1 MPIHK
6 NMRRSDLRLLF
17 DSLDENHDGELELAE
32 FAQYSGV
39 SAPCTATPG
48 GDLQQGPASS
58 RAGAEMQAKPSTS
71 SGADLGPLEA
81 GDVDAARL
89 LSAREDVRDTVG
101 VITRHG
107 AGADRTR
114 VPAHSD
120 GSVYRILSPL
130 SSDYAGILHAEVVRV
145 RDLAAGDAA
154 VRAVGSS
161 KLSDGKVCLSLCLVG
176 GEVPESPTKTR
187 VASFS
192 APRAA
197 SAQVEVNFR
206 QTFTLEKKAGQ
217 THLEIMLYYQV
228 PTPLPCERVKV
239 SGARQQDGK
248 QDTWLC
254 GTYTTSS
261 SITPASVNRKP
272 VFYKD
277 GDTKFALWFDELGM
291 PLCGPLWQSVYA
303 VDMPTRVL

>member
-17 DSLDENHDGELELAE
+17 DSLDINHDGELELAE

-39 SAPCTATPG
+39 SAPCTATQG
-48 GDLQQGPASS
+48 GDLQQDPASS
-58 RAGAEMQAKPSTS
+58 IAGAEKPAKPSTS
-71 SGADLGPLEA
+71 AGADLGLLEA

-89 LSAREDVRDTVG
+89 VSAREDVRDTVG

-120 GSVYRILSPL
+120 GSVYRILSPM
-130 SSDYAGILHAEVVRV
+130 SSDYAGILHAEVIGV

-161 KLSDGKVCLSLCLVG
+161 KLLNGKVCLALCLAG
-176 GEVPESPTKTR
+176 GGAPESPTRTR

-197 SAQVEVNFR
+197 SAQVDFR

-217 THLEIMLYYQV
+217 THLKIMLYYQD
-228 PTPLPCERVKV
+228 PTPLPSERVKV
-239 SGARQQDGK
+239 SGASQQDGE

-261 SITPASVNRKP
+261 SMTPASVNRKP

-277 GDTKFALWFDELGM
+277 GDTQFALWFDELGM
-291 PLCGPLWQSVYA
+291 PLCGHLWQSVSA
-303 VDMPTRVL
+303 VDVPTHVL

>member
-89 LSAREDVRDTVG
+89 LSARQDVRDTVG

-176 GEVPESPTKTR
+176 GEVPESPTRTR

-206 QTFTLEKKAGQ
+206 QTFTLGSRIHGFAAHTRPRPASHQ
-217 THLEIMLYYQV
+217 QV
-228 PTPLPCERVKV
+228 STGSRCFTRTGTQSLRCGLMSSVCLC
-239 SGARQQDGK
+239 AD
-248 QDTWLC
+248 LC
-254 GTYTTSS
+254 GKAFMLLTCRLVCCES
-261 SITPASVNRKP
+261 
-272 VFYKD
+272 
-277 GDTKFALWFDELGM
+277 
-291 PLCGPLWQSVYA
+291 
-303 VDMPTRVL
+303 